1 MSTLCPG
8 KKWVTK
14 LSSAGLIYQYYG
26 RDVLSIVLELNKD
39 DPIIET
45 IFDKVYESFIEEVD
59 GVDNGIDQYDGTPR

>member
-26 RDVLSIVLELNKD
+26 RDVLSIILELNKD

-45 IFDKVYESFIEEVD
+45 IFDKVYGSFIEEVD